1 MTMQQLAAAQS
12 NRPITTEELA
22 ALLSTRP
29 QPIRKRYCQTGACVS
44 LRPAK
49 LPNGR
54 LMWLDNQNHAPEQF
68 SLFPLEPF
76 NPSWPNAGT
85 LAAEALARL
94 LTGERLTQPAFG
106 TGRWRLA
113 AYIMTLKYF
122 GWPVKS
128 ARVHFPGRTRPIAQ
142 YWLESEIIR
151 AAIAFIE
158 DGQPGAR

>member
-22 ALLSTRP
+22 ALLSIRS
-29 QPIRKRYCQTGACVS
+29 QSIRKRYRQSGACFS
-44 LRPAK
+44 LRPVK

-54 LMWLDNQNHAPEQF
+54 LMWPDNQNHAPEQF
-68 SLFPLEPF
+68 SLFPPEPF
-76 NPSWPNAGT
+76 NPTWPNAGT

-94 LTGERLTQPAFG
+94 LTGERLTQPTFG
-106 TGRWRLA
+106 TSRWRLA

-128 ARVHFPGRTRPIAQ
+128 ARVQYPSRTRPIAQ
-142 YWLESEIIR
+142 YWLESEIIH

-158 DGQPGAR
+158 GAT